1 MVEAFELT
9 RSDEEALIAFLSS
22 LSDHSL
28 MARPDLQTPF
38 CLMVNGEATN
48 PPCESWTPIVD

>member
-1 MVEAFELT
+1 MEAFELT